1 MKKIQKDDEVIVI
14 TGKDKGKIAKVL
26 RILGDRVLVAGVSM
40 IKKHVK
46 PNPNKNI
53 EGGIV
58 SREAS
63 IHLSNVAIY
72 NSASKKA
79 DRVAI
84 KVLEDG
90 KKTRV
95 FKSSG
100 ELVKA

>member
-14 TGKDKGKIAKVL
+14 TGKDKGKVAKVL

-53 EGGIV
+53 EGGII

-72 NSASKKA
+72 NSATKKA

-84 KVLEDG
+84 KLLEDG